1 MNTCTDVFM
10 GLPRWLSGKESP
22 GSAGDAGSICGLGR
36 CAGGGNS
43 KPLQYFFAW
52 KIPGTEGPGKL
63 QSMRSQRVR
72 CNLATEQTCIHVHT
86 KIFPVGMHSLNVF
99 LVHFS
104 GTLVETYMRTMKF
117 SIYGNSTTIMLWVFL
132 ALKIY
137 KSPTLCS
144 LTF

>member
-1 MNTCTDVFM
+1 MVKNHLAVQEMQARSVGWEDV
-10 GLPRWLSGKESP
+10 LEEEIANHSN
-22 GSAGDAGSICGLGR
+22 I
-36 CAGGGNS
+36 
-43 KPLQYFFAW
+43 FFAW

-86 KIFPVGMHSLNVF
+86 KIFPVGMHSLSVF

>member
-1 MNTCTDVFM
+1 MVKNHLAVQEMQARSVGWEDVLEEEIANHSNT
-10 GLPRWLSGKESP
+10 L
-22 GSAGDAGSICGLGR
+22 
-36 CAGGGNS
+36 
-43 KPLQYFFAW
+43 AW
-52 KIPGTEGPGKL
+52 KIPWTEEPGKL

-117 SIYGNSTTIMLWVFL
+117 SIYGNSTTGGGMRQGGGSHIPE
-132 ALKIY
+132 
-137 KSPTLCS
+137 S
-144 LTF
+144 